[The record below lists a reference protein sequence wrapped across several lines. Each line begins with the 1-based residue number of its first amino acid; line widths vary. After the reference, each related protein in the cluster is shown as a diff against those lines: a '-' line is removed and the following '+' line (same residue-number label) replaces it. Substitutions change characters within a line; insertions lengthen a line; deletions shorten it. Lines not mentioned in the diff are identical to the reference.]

1 MALIDHRIA
10 GIDGVEFESASRRGR
25 SQFSKTAILPLYGV
39 VSQRMNL
46 LTEYS
51 GGTSTDVFG
60 GWFDDAMADETVSR
74 IVIDVDS
81 PGGSVYGIAELS
93 NKIYKARGTKP
104 IVAVSN
110 SLMASAAYWV
120 ASAADEVF
128 VTAGGEVGSVGVIAV
143 HVDQSKAN
151 EQAGINVSYITA
163 GEHKAEGNPD
173 EPLADDARS
182 FIQSRVDEYYEMFI
196 TDVARNR
203 GKDKSYVKSNFGQ
216 GRVFG
221 TNQSIRSGMAD
232 KIGSLEYVMR
242 LPASSRSR

>member
-1 MALIDHRIA
+1 MALIDRRIA
-10 GIDGVEFESASRRGR
+10 GIEGVEFEAASGRGR

-39 VSQRMNL
+39 ISQRMNL
-46 LTEYS
+46 LAEYS
-51 GGTSTDVFG
+51 GGTSTDLFG
-60 GWFDDAMADETVSR
+60 RWFDDAMADETVSR
-74 IVIDVDS
+74 IVLDVDS

-104 IVAVSN
+104 ILAVAN

-120 ASAADEVF
+120 ASAADEIF

-151 EQAGINVSYITA
+151 ENAGINVSYITA
-163 GEHKAEGNPD
+163 GEHKADGNPD
-173 EPLADDARS
+173 APLTDDARA
-182 FIQSRVDEYYEMFI
+182 FIQSRVNEYYEKF
-196 TDVARNR
+196 TSDVARFR
-203 GKDKSYVKSNFGQ
+203 GKDKSYVQASFGK

-221 TNQSIRSGMAD
+221 ASQAIKVGMAD

-242 LPASSRSR
+242 LPASSRGR